1 MSSANYI
8 VAMNTI
14 DHSLV
19 KEYTSYKMVGLDRDQ
34 RDIVLSVSPKANL
47 SSTSVN
53 HITLAKYV
61 GTNLNASIPKLV
73 KITDDKMMVL
83 WQEFDKESRPGDLK
97 YVLIDGEGKATGSI
111 QTIKHFALSEC
122 SPIVSGDK
130 IVWYTNNNGSR
141 LFYSIPL
148 N

>member
-19 KEYTSYKMVGLDRDQ
+19 KEYTSYEMVGLEKDQ
-34 RDIVLSVSPKANL
+34 RDIVLSVLPKANL

-61 GTNLNASIPKLV
+61 GTNQVASIPKLV
-73 KITDDKMMVL
+73 KITDDKLMVL
-83 WQEFDKESRPGDLK
+83 WQEFDKEPGDLK
-97 YVLIDGEGKATGSI
+97 YVLINGEGTATGGI
-111 QTIKHFALSEC
+111 QTIKNFALSEC
-122 SPIVSGDK
+122 SPIISGNK
-130 IVWYTNNNGSR
+130 IVWYTNNNGYR
-141 LFYSIPL
+141 VFYSIPL